1 MTIFTSCLLYYYK
14 VGIVNYIH
22 SWWCDYNAYSY
33 PTTENPLV
41 LTQLLRQVRPE
52 QILEYW
58 HNNSWFQEG
67 HHTHTANKNANF
79 LLIPST
85 ARWAC
90 QREPLRWAQT
100 QTDVTFPQNEASLV
114 LMNEHTHW
122 AWILPASMGWQTMHV
137 ASSRICHSLLPVS
150 NPSCHIR
157 ATEATRISRAATR
170 ALWVIYHIFCAARA
184 QEVHKTK

>member
-1 MTIFTSCLLYYYK
+1 MRIHTDNGEPTCTYSVTQTSEARTNLRIL
-14 VGIVNYIH
+14 
-22 SWWCDYNAYSY
+22 AQQ
-33 PTTENPLV
+33 
-41 LTQLLRQVRPE
+41 QLIPRRP
-52 QILEYW
+52 
-58 HNNSWFQEG
+58 S
-67 HHTHTANKNANF
+67 HTHSKQECKF
-79 LLIPST
+79 PSDSFHS
-85 ARWAC
+85 RWAC

-157 ATEATRISRAATR
+157 ATEATRTSRAATR
-170 ALWVIYHIFCAARA
+170 ALWVIYHIFVLPVHRRYTRLNKSTKVQTRGCA
-184 QEVHKTK
+184 QYWSKTRWWREL